1 MLPPALEA
9 ADAAPLP
16 QEPEVLPCGEEDDMM
31 ADVAALAGGHA
42 GGAALATL
50 DSALRP
56 IERYA
61 VRLLE
66 EVRAG
71 AHLYRLMVRA
81 TGPAVLLCVST
92 LTVKGIQ
99 FHPCC
104 ED

>member
-1 MLPPALEA
+1 MPCRDQASGLVDAPESGELLPQVLEA

-71 AHLYRLMVRA
+71 SQLHR
-81 TGPAVLLCVST
+81 
-92 LTVKGIQ
+92 
-99 FHPCC
+99 
-104 ED
+104 